1 MDKRTLLAVVLSVV
15 VITVGFIIQSTFFMP
30 PPEEL
35 EQQAQSAQST
45 QNGAVAQDQAQTG
58 SGGATDTD
66 TDTGQAQ
73 AQDQAEQETEG
84 FNQEAGEAQTVAT
97 DASGIVPYGD
107 DPVRQPVNLEN
118 ELFDITFDSR
128 GAKATSIKLK
138 KHLDQ
143 GEPLEMVI
151 RENEQQGAFQIH
163 FGKPYDPA
171 VDENF
176 HVRRI
181 DGNTV
186 EFYRD
191 FAVRNSSGELVPF
204 LLKKRFVF
212 KPQD

>member
-35 EQQAQSAQST
+35 EQQAQSAPAQTT
-45 QNGAVAQDQAQTG
+45 QNEATTQADGQADAQAG
-58 SGGATDTD
+58 SGGATDTAD
-66 TDTGQAQ
+66 QGQTQ
-73 AQDQAEQETEG
+73 Q
-84 FNQEAGEAQTVAT
+84 AQTVVT

-138 KHLDQ
+138 KHLNE
-143 GEPLEMVI
+143 GEHLEMVI

-163 FGKPYDPA
+163 FGKPYDPP
-171 VDENF
+171 VDANF

-181 DGNTV
+181 DGNTT
-186 EFYRD
+186 
-191 FAVRNSSGELVPF
+191 
-204 LLKKRFVF
+204 
-212 KPQD
+212 